1 MKAGSGNFKRYV
13 DDSIGIWRGRREE
26 LESKVRSM
34 EDSRKGIKLKFEV
47 EEKRK
52 IIFLDVEIKR
62 GGREEKIST
71 KWFRKEQNSGIMC
84 NWRSDVDRS
93 TKRNIVNNLENKI

>member
-1 MKAGSGNFKRYV
+1 ME
-13 DDSIGIWRGRREE
+13 D
-26 LESKVRSM
+26 LERKVRNM

-52 IIFLDVEIKR
+52 IVFLDVEIKR
-62 GGREEKIST
+62 GEREERIST
-71 KWFRKEQNSGIMC
+71 KWFRKKEDSGIMC

-93 TKRNIVNNLENKI
+93 TKMNIVNNLEKKI